1 MHHTL
6 GNEGDIGVARSH
18 FFPLLIEE
26 TQMKKFFVLIPC
38 IAVVLFLSNVNFV
51 EAADATEHCTCCFCA
66 GEAPAFAAAAPAAQ
80 WRPLAARRAARQAA
94 PAVPFQMSVRG
105 LAPAPVAF
113 TPGPIT
119 PYGAAMGDSNKVYQR
134 SSVGGAPVIN
144 VPFFSII
151 RAPRAYEYYPA
162 AAE

>member
-1 MHHTL
+1 
-6 GNEGDIGVARSH
+6 
-18 FFPLLIEE
+18 
-26 TQMKKFFVLIPC
+26 MKKFFVLIPC

-51 EAADATEHCTCCFCA
+51 ETADAAEHCTCCVCV
-66 GEAPAFAAAAPAAQ
+66 GTAPTFAAAAAPAHQ
-80 WRPLAARRAARQAA
+80 LRPLAARRAARQAA
-94 PAVPFQMSVRG
+94 PVAVPFQMSVRG

-113 TPGPIT
+113 TPGPVT
-119 PYGAAMGDSNKVYQR
+119 PYGAQMGDSNKVYQR

-151 RAPRAYEYYPA
+151 RAPRAYEYYPM